1 MSTYYGNWSETL
13 NPICFINY
21 YLVNVKRQG
30 MYKYQDETDGN
41 KIDDELKTGV

>member
-1 MSTYYGNWSETL
+1 MSTYYGNWSETF

-30 MYKYQDETDGN
+30 IYKYQDMTGCYKN
-41 KIDDELKTGV
+41 DDELKMGV